1 MNNPKIKVHF
11 TDSDLIDPTNPV
23 SVNLIGAGGTG
34 SQVLTALARMNHSL
48 IALGH
53 AGLHVTLWDDDRA
66 TPANQGRQLFADSEI
81 GLHKAVALINRTNR
95 FFGTHWK
102 ARTERFE
109 KDGCGRCPKDAAAAI
124 FISCV
129 DTVSARFGIA
139 EILRGLQCKS
149 YYNDAPKYWVDM
161 GNSQY
166 TGQVIL
172 SSIGKI
178 QQPKSE
184 KFDTVAAMPFVT
196 EEFKDLLVESEGI
209 DNTPSCSLAEALE
222 SQDLFINSSLAQM
235 GCSLLWSLFRNG
247 MTRYRGFFLNL
258 EDFRSQPIL
267 LS

>member
-1 MNNPKIKVHF
+1 MNNDKLKVHF
-11 TDSDLIDPTNPV
+11 TDNDLIDATNPV
-23 SVNLIGAGGTG
+23 TINLIGAGGTG
-34 SQVLTALARMNHSL
+34 SQVLTALARMNHAL

-53 AGLHVTLWDDDRA
+53 TGIQVTLWDDDRA
-66 TPANQGRQLFADSEI
+66 SVANQGRQLFADAEI

-95 FFGTHWK
+95 FFGTDWK
-102 ARTERFE
+102 ARTEKFQ
-109 KDGCGRCPKDAAAAI
+109 KDSCGRCPKDAAATI

-139 EILRGLQCKS
+139 EILRRLQSNS
-149 YYNDAPKYWVDM
+149 YSNNNPKYWVDM

-178 QQPKSE
+178 KQPKSE
-184 KFDTVAAMPFVT
+184 KFDTVSSMPFVT
-196 EEFKDLLVESEGI
+196 EEFKELLVDSESS
-209 DNTPSCSLAEALE
+209 DDTPSCSLAEALE
-222 SQDLFINSSLAQM
+222 SQDLFINSTLAQM
-235 GCSLLWSLFRNG
+235 GSSLLWNLFRNG
-247 MTRYRGFFLNL
+247 MTRNRGFFLNL